1 MADVNPFRA
10 WRYDLAQVGDLSDV
24 VTPPYDVID
33 NNFRNELYKK
43 HPCNVVRV
51 DFNREE
57 PGDTSPDDKYKRAA
71 GFVKEWQADRVW
83 QREADDALYVYHQ
96 EFTWEGKTYCRK
108 GFLGRCRLEEFGKGC
123 VYPHEQTLSGP
134 KADRLLLTK
143 ATKMNLSPVFG
154 LYPDPE
160 TKAQTILEKAI
171 VGLTPLEAT
180 DHLGVL
186 HRIWPVTN
194 REAINQVRESLK
206 PQPIFIADG
215 HHRYETSCN
224 YRRELKEQGHDIDD
238 NHPANFVL
246 MMFVGMGDPGLAI
259 LPTHRLF
266 SGLPELTA
274 DELTAALS
282 DNFELENCGS
292 GAEGAQAAWEM
303 VSADGGQDVFG
314 FGTIKDGQ
322 WLFGRVTDA
331 SPMQTLAPDQS
342 DDWRGLGVA
351 LLHKLVV
358 EHCLKKAYPDASP
371 TFKFPHILEEVIEA
385 QHAKSCQLAVLVP
398 PAEIDHVQVIA
409 SKLEKM
415 PPKSTFFYPK
425 LLTGLVFNSLE

>member
-1 MADVNPFRA
+1 MADIHPFRA
-10 WRYDLAQVGDLSDV
+10 WQYDLAQVGDLSDV

-33 NNFRNELYKK
+33 EAFRSRLYKQ
-43 HPCNVVRV
+43 HPCNVIRA

-57 PGDTSPDDKYKRAA
+57 PGDTSPDEKYRRAA
-71 GFVKEWQADRVW
+71 GFVKEWQVEGVW
-83 QREADDALYVYHQ
+83 FREKEDALYVYHQ
-96 EFTWEGKTYCRK
+96 EFDWEGRRYCRK
-108 GFLGRCRLEEFGKGC
+108 GFLGRCRLEEFGQGC

-171 VGLTPLEAT
+171 VGKTALEAT
-180 DHLGVL
+180 DYLGVK
-186 HRIWPVTN
+186 HRLWAVTDRPV
-194 REAINQVRESLK
+194 IDQVRDALK
-206 PQPIFIADG
+206 TQPIFIADG

-224 YRRELKEQGHDIDD
+224 YRRWLIEQGHDIGEH
-238 NHPANFVL
+238 HPANFVL
-246 MMFVGMGDPGLAI
+246 MMLVGMDDPGLAI

-266 SGLPELTA
+266 SGLPDLSLEDLK
-274 DELTAALS
+274 AALGS
-282 DNFELENCGS
+282 NFQLENCGS
-292 GAEGAQAAWEM
+292 GAAGAKEAWEM
-303 VSADGGQDVFG
+303 VTADGGQEVFG
-314 FGTIKDGQ
+314 FGTMKDGQ

-331 SPMQTLAPDQS
+331 SPMLTLAPDQTAA
-342 DDWRGLGVA
+342 WRGLGVA

-358 EHCLKKAYPDASP
+358 EHCLKRAYPDANP

-385 QHAKSCQLAVLVP
+385 QQAKSCQLAVLVP
-398 PAEIDHVQVIA
+398 PAEITHVQQIA

>member
-1 MADVNPFRA
+1 MADVLPFRA

-33 NNFRNELYKK
+33 ENFRSALYKK
-43 HPCNVVRV
+43 HPCNVIRV

-57 PGDTSPDDKYKRAA
+57 PGDTSPDDKYARAA
-71 GFVKEWQADRVW
+71 GFAKQWKAEGVW
-83 QREADDALYVYHQ
+83 LREAEDALYVYHQ
-96 EFTWEGKTYCRK
+96 EFTWEGTTYCRK

-134 KADRLLLTK
+134 KADRLLLTQ
-143 ATKMNLSPVFG
+143 ATKMNLSAVFG

-160 TKAQTILEKAI
+160 TTAQTILEKAI
-171 VGLTPLEAT
+171 IGKTPLEAT
-180 DHLGVL
+180 DHLGVK
-186 HRIWPVTN
+186 HRFWPVTDS
-194 REAINQVRESLK
+194 AVINQVRDSLK
-206 PQPIFIADG
+206 TQPIFIADG

-224 YRRELKEQGHDIDD
+224 YRRGLIEKGEQIDA

-246 MMFVGMGDPGLAI
+246 MMFVGMDDPGLAI

-266 SGLPELTA
+266 SGLPDLTA
-274 DELTAALS
+274 SDLKAALAS
-282 DNFELENCGS
+282 NFKLEDCGC
-292 GAEGAQAAWEM
+292 GAAGAKAAWEM
-303 VSADGGQDVFG
+303 VQADGGQNVFG
-314 FGTIKDGQ
+314 FGTVKDGQ

-331 SPMQTLAPDQS
+331 SPMQTLAPEQS

-358 EHCLKKAYPDASP
+358 EHCLKTAYPASNP
-371 TFKFPHILEEVIEA
+371 TFKFPHVLDEVIEA
-385 QHAKSCQLAVLVP
+385 VHAKSCQLAVLVP
-398 PAEIDHVQVIA
+398 PAEIGHVQAIA